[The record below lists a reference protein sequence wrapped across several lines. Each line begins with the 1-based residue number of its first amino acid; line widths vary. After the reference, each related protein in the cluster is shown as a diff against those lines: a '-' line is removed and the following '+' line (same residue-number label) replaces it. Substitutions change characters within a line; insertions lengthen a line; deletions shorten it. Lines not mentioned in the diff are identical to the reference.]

1 MNLSIIIVNY
11 NTQHY
16 IVQTIQSILRS
27 KLNIDHE
34 IIVVDN
40 NSHDDSCRTIKDKYP
55 DIKLIKN
62 SKNLGFS
69 AAVNVGAG
77 LNIGLDQLARGFS
90 ENSGATLPSKHR
102 FVTERKSQF
111 FSREMSFLL

>member
-27 KLNIDHE
+27 KLNIDYE

-55 DIKLIKN
+55 DIKWRKNFSDIKEM
-62 SKNLGFS
+62 
-69 AAVNVGAG
+69 A
-77 LNIGLDQLARGFS
+77 NI
-90 ENSGATLPSKHR
+90 
-102 FVTERKSQF
+102 
-111 FSREMSFLL
+111 